1 MPYTTESLS
10 HAQIMNE
17 ADQLQAK
24 ISTLKIEIG
33 SKPTLALSCHNEQ
46 VRLMPKVDLNEHEFH
61 RRMTAVAEV
70 FRLSTAI
77 YVFRTVHEPLTPLSE
92 DLRTTLDE
100 AFRLLAMV
108 PDAVG
113 PGGTLSWCL
122 IVLGAEIDAQDR
134 RDYIQNRIRGI
145 CALGINSPASA
156 TRVLEQVWAQRDS
169 RDPSLQRWQE
179 VMQNLGQ
186 GQVLV

>member
-1 MPYTTESLS
+1 MD
-10 HAQIMNE
+10 E

-33 SKPTLALSCHNEQ
+33 SKPRLALSCHGEQ
-46 VRLMPKVDLNEHEFH
+46 IRLIPKVDLNEHEFH

-77 YVFRTVHEPLTPLSE
+77 YVFRTVHEPLTPLSP
-92 DLRTTLDE
+92 DLRTALDE
-100 AFRLLAMV
+100 AFKLLAMV

-122 IVLGAEIDAQDR
+122 IVLGAEIDSRDQ
-134 RDYIQNRIRGI
+134 RDYVQNRLRGI
-145 CALGINSPASA
+145 CALGVNSPAAA

-169 RDPSLQRWQE
+169 GEVSLQRWQE